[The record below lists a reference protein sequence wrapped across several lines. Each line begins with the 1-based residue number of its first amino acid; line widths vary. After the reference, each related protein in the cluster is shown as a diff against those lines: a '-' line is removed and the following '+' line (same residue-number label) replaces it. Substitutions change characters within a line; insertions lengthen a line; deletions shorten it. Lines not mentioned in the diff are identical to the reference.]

1 MKKITFMTMAMVSA
15 MTAGTAMTFASCS
28 EASGLKTLISTDN
41 DSYVVT
47 EGKIVKQYRKVGKF
61 ISVRIEGSPTVKFV
75 QGDKHEVIVQGTKEY
90 VDKIKIVV
98 EGNKLVVGLKNNIS
112 FNIFKNRS
120 DRKNLVVYVTSPD
133 LVGVELAGSGDFI
146 CKGPID
152 TDRLNIQVNGSG
164 DVDFE
169 GHVICDKLNVQMAGS
184 GDVDIMHVDAIES
197 AMQLVGSG
205 DIEVK
210 QKNVE
215 HTKIQLIGSG
225 DIKVSFDNCKDVE
238 SSLAGSG
245 DVTLKGNIT
254 GRLNKATAG
263 SGDYII
269 ELRK

>member
-1 MKKITFMTMAMVSA
+1 MKKITFLTMAMVSA
-15 MTAGTAMTFASCS
+15 MTVGTAMTFASCS

-47 EGKIVKQYRKVGKF
+47 EGKIVKQCRKVGKF

-112 FNIFKNRS
+112 FNIFKNRNN
-120 DRKNLVVYVTSPD
+120 RKNLVVYVTSPD

-184 GDVDIMHVDAIES
+184 GDVDIMNVDAIES
-197 AMQLVGSG
+197 ELQLVGSG

-254 GRLNKATAG
+254 GRLNKAKAG

>member
-15 MTAGTAMTFASCS
+15 LTAGTAMTFASCS
-28 EASGLKTLISTDN
+28 EAGSLKTSISTDN
-41 DSYVVT
+41 DSFVVT
-47 EGKIVKQYRKVGKF
+47 EGNIVKQYRKVGKF

-75 QGDKHEVIVQGTKEY
+75 QGDKHEVFVQGTKEY

-120 DRKNLVVYVTSPD
+120 NRKNLVVYVTSPD

-146 CKGPID
+146 SQGPID
-152 TDRLNIQVNGSG
+152 TDCLDIQVNGSG
-164 DVDFE
+164 DVDFD

-184 GDVDIMHVDAIES
+184 GDVDIVNVEALASEL
-197 AMQLVGSG
+197 QLVGSG

-254 GRLNKATAG
+254 GRLNKAKAG

>member
-1 MKKITFMTMAMVSA
+1 MKKITFLTMAMVSA
-15 MTAGTAMTFASCS
+15 MTVGTAMTFASCS

-184 GDVDIMHVDAIES
+184 GDVDIMNVDAIES
-197 AMQLVGSG
+197 ELQLVGSG

-254 GRLNKATAG
+254 GRLNKAKAG

>member
-1 MKKITFMTMAMVSA
+1 MAMVSA
-15 MTAGTAMTFASCS
+15 MTAGTAMTFVSCS
-28 EASGLKTLISTDN
+28 EAGSLKTSISTDN
-41 DSYVVT
+41 DRYVVT
-47 EGKIVKQYRKVGKF
+47 EGKIVKQYLKVGKF

-90 VDKIKIVV
+90 VDKIKTVV
-98 EGNKLVVGLKNNIS
+98 EGNKLVIGLKSNIS

-120 DRKNLVVYVTSPD
+120 NRKNLVVYVTSPD

-146 CKGPID
+146 SQGPID
-152 TDRLNIQVNGSG
+152 TDCLDIQVNGSG

-184 GDVDIMHVDAIES
+184 GDVDIVNVEALTSEL
-197 AMQLVGSG
+197 QLVGSG

-254 GRLNKATAG
+254 GRLNKAKAG

>member
-1 MKKITFMTMAMVSA
+1 MKKITFLTMAMVSA
-15 MTAGTAMTFASCS
+15 MTVGTAMTFASCS

-112 FNIFKNRS
+112 FNIFKNRNN
-120 DRKNLVVYVTSPD
+120 RKNLVVYVTSPD

-184 GDVDIMHVDAIES
+184 GDVDIMNVDAIES
-197 AMQLVGSG
+197 ELQLVGSG

-254 GRLNKATAG
+254 GRLNKAKAG

>member
-184 GDVDIMHVDAIES
+184 GDVDIMNVDAIES
-197 AMQLVGSG
+197 ELQLVGSG

-254 GRLNKATAG
+254 GRLNKAKAG

>member
-1 MKKITFMTMAMVSA
+1 MAMGSA

-184 GDVDIMHVDAIES
+184 GDVDIMNVDAIES
-197 AMQLVGSG
+197 ELQLVGSG

>member
-1 MKKITFMTMAMVSA
+1 MKKITFLTMAMVSA
-15 MTAGTAMTFASCS
+15 LTAGTAMTFASCT
-28 EASGLKTLISTDN
+28 EAGSLKTSISTDN
-41 DSYVVT
+41 ESYVVT

-90 VDKIKIVV
+90 VDKIKTVV
-98 EGNKLVVGLKNNIS
+98 EGNKLVIGLKSNIS

-152 TDRLNIQVNGSG
+152 TDCLNIQVNGSG

-169 GHVICDKLNVQMAGS
+169 GNVICDKLNVQMAGS
-184 GDVDIMHVDAIES
+184 GDVDILNVEAIDS
-197 AMQLVGSG
+197 DLQLVGSG

-254 GRLNKATAG
+254 GRLNKAKAG

>member
-15 MTAGTAMTFASCS
+15 MTAGTAMTFVSCS
-28 EASGLKTLISTDN
+28 EAGSLKTSISTDN

-164 DVDFE
+164 DVALSEAFSINKNGKIE
-169 GHVICDKLNVQMAGS
+169 KIKIKPWIEKGNYHNSSLNTAKKF
-184 GDVDIMHVDAIES
+184 D
-197 AMQLVGSG
+197 
-205 DIEVK
+205 K
-210 QKNVE
+210 QKN
-215 HTKIQLIGSG
+215 
-225 DIKVSFDNCKDVE
+225 N
-238 SSLAGSG
+238 
-245 DVTLKGNIT
+245 
-254 GRLNKATAG
+254 
-263 SGDYII
+263 
-269 ELRK
+269 

>member
-1 MKKITFMTMAMVSA
+1 MKKITFLTMTMVSA
-15 MTAGTAMTFASCS
+15 LTAGTAMTFASCS
-28 EASGLKTLISTDN
+28 EAGNLKTLISTDN

-47 EGKIVKQYRKVGKF
+47 EGNRVKQYRKVGKF

-75 QGDKHEVIVQGTKEY
+75 QGNKHEVIVQGTKEY
-90 VDKIKIVV
+90 VDKIKTVV
-98 EGNKLVVGLKNNIS
+98 EGNKLVVGLKSNIS

-120 DRKNLVVYVTSPD
+120 NRKNLVVYVTSPD

-146 CKGPID
+146 SQGPID
-152 TDRLNIQVNGSG
+152 TDCLDIQVNGSG

-169 GHVICDKLNVQMAGS
+169 GNVICDKLNVQMAGS
-184 GDVDIMHVDAIES
+184 GDVDIVNVEALASEL
-197 AMQLVGSG
+197 QLVGSG

-245 DVTLKGNIT
+245 DITLKGNIT
-254 GRLNKATAG
+254 GRLNKAKAG

>member
-1 MKKITFMTMAMVSA
+1 MKKITFLTMAMVSA
-15 MTAGTAMTFASCS
+15 MTVGTAMTFASCS

-47 EGKIVKQYRKVGKF
+47 EGKIVKQYLKVGKF

-184 GDVDIMHVDAIES
+184 GDVDIMNVDAIES
-197 AMQLVGSG
+197 ELQLVGSG

-254 GRLNKATAG
+254 GRLNKAKAG

>member
-1 MKKITFMTMAMVSA
+1 MKKITFLTMAMVSA
-15 MTAGTAMTFASCS
+15 MTVGTAMTLASCT
-28 EASGLKTLISTDN
+28 EASSFKTSISTDN
-41 DSYVVT
+41 DRYVVT

-184 GDVDIMHVDAIES
+184 GDVDIMNVDAIES
-197 AMQLVGSG
+197 ELQLVGSG

-254 GRLNKATAG
+254 GRLNKAKAG

>member
-1 MKKITFMTMAMVSA
+1 MAMVSA
-15 MTAGTAMTFASCS
+15 LTAGTAMTFASCS
-28 EASGLKTLISTDN
+28 EAGSLKTSIKMDN
-41 DSYVVT
+41 ADDVVT
-47 EGKIVKQYRKVGKF
+47 DGKIVKQNRKVGKF

-90 VDKIKIVV
+90 VDKIRTVV

-146 CKGPID
+146 SQGPID
-152 TDRLNIQVNGSG
+152 TDRLDIQVNGSG

-184 GDVDIMHVDAIES
+184 GDVDIVNVDAIES
-197 AMQLVGSG
+197 ELQLVGSG

-254 GRLNKATAG
+254 GRLNKAKAG

>member
-1 MKKITFMTMAMVSA
+1 MKKITFLTMAMVSA
-15 MTAGTAMTFASCS
+15 LTAGTAMTFASCS
-28 EASGLKTLISTDN
+28 EAGNLKTLISTDN

-75 QGDKHEVIVQGTKEY
+75 QGDKHEVFVQGTKEY

-120 DRKNLVVYVTSPD
+120 NRKNLVVYVTSPD

-146 CKGPID
+146 SQGPID
-152 TDRLNIQVNGSG
+152 TDCLDIQVNGSG

-169 GHVICDKLNVQMAGS
+169 GNVICDKLNVQMAGS
-184 GDVDIMHVDAIES
+184 GDVDIVNVEALASEL
-197 AMQLVGSG
+197 QLVGSG

-254 GRLNKATAG
+254 GRLNKAKAG

>member
-1 MKKITFMTMAMVSA
+1 MKKITFLTMAMVSA

-184 GDVDIMHVDAIES
+184 GDVDIMNVDAIES
-197 AMQLVGSG
+197 ELQLVGSG

-254 GRLNKATAG
+254 GRLNKAKAG

>member
-1 MKKITFMTMAMVSA
+1 MKKITFMTMAMVAA
-15 MTAGTAMTFASCS
+15 MSAGTAMTLASCS
-28 EASGLKTLISTDN
+28 EAGSLKTSISTDN
-41 DSYVVT
+41 DRYVVT
-47 EGKIVKQYRKVGKF
+47 EGKIVKQYLKVGKF

-75 QGDKHEVIVQGTKEY
+75 QGNKHEVIVQGTKEY
-90 VDKIKIVV
+90 VDKIKTVV
-98 EGNKLVVGLKNNIS
+98 EGNKLVVGLKSNIS

-184 GDVDIMHVDAIES
+184 GDVDIMNVDAIES
-197 AMQLVGSG
+197 ELQLVGSG

>member
-1 MKKITFMTMAMVSA
+1 MAMVSA
-15 MTAGTAMTFASCS
+15 MTAGTAMTFVSCS
-28 EASGLKTLISTDN
+28 EAGSLKTSISTDN

-184 GDVDIMHVDAIES
+184 GDVDIMNVDAIES
-197 AMQLVGSG
+197 ELQLVGSG

-254 GRLNKATAG
+254 GRLNKAKAG

>member
-47 EGKIVKQYRKVGKF
+47 EGERVKQYRKVGKF

-90 VDKIKIVV
+90 VDKIKMVV

-120 DRKNLVVYVTSPD
+120 ARKNLVVYVTSPD

-146 CKGPID
+146 CDGAID
-152 TDRLNIQVNGSG
+152 TDKLNVELAGSGDVDFNGSVICDDLNVELNGSG
-164 DVDFE
+164 DVDF
-169 GHVICDKLNVQMAGS
+169 KNVETITS
-184 GDVDIMHVDAIES
+184 S
-197 AMQLVGSG
+197 LKLVGSG
-205 DIEVK
+205 DIEVN

-215 HTKIQLIGSG
+215 RTRIQLIGSG
-225 DIKVSFDNCKDVE
+225 DIKVAFDNCRDVE
-238 SSLAGSG
+238 SSIAGSG

-254 GRLNKATAG
+254 GRLDKAKAG
-263 SGDYII
+263 SGDYNI

>member
-1 MKKITFMTMAMVSA
+1 MKKITFLTMAMVSA

-184 GDVDIMHVDAIES
+184 GDVDIMNVDAIES
-197 AMQLVGSG
+197 ELQLVGSG

>member
-1 MKKITFMTMAMVSA
+1 MKKITFLTMAMVSA
-15 MTAGTAMTFASCS
+15 MTVGTAMTFASCS

-90 VDKIKIVV
+90 VDKIKMVV

-120 DRKNLVVYVTSPD
+120 ARKNLVVYVTSPD

-146 CKGPID
+146 SQGPID
-152 TDRLNIQVNGSG
+152 TDCLDIQVNGSG

-184 GDVDIMHVDAIES
+184 GDVDIVNVEALTSEL
-197 AMQLVGSG
+197 QLVGSG

-254 GRLNKATAG
+254 GRLNKAKAG

>member
-1 MKKITFMTMAMVSA
+1 MAMVAA
-15 MTAGTAMTFASCS
+15 MSAGTAMTLASCS
-28 EASGLKTLISTDN
+28 EAGSLKTSISTDN
-41 DSYVVT
+41 DRYVVT
-47 EGKIVKQYRKVGKF
+47 EGKIVKQYLKVGKF

-75 QGDKHEVIVQGTKEY
+75 QGNKHEVIVQGTKEY
-90 VDKIKIVV
+90 VGKIKTVV
-98 EGNKLVVGLKNNIS
+98 EGNKLVVGLKSNIS

-120 DRKNLVVYVTSPD
+120 DRKNLVIYVTSPD

-184 GDVDIMHVDAIES
+184 GDVDIMNVDAIES
-197 AMQLVGSG
+197 ELQLVGSG

-254 GRLNKATAG
+254 GRLNKAKAG

>member
-1 MKKITFMTMAMVSA
+1 MAMVSA
-15 MTAGTAMTFASCS
+15 LIAGTAMTFASCS
-28 EASGLKTLISTDN
+28 EAGSLKTSISTDN
-41 DSYVVT
+41 DRYVVT
-47 EGKIVKQYRKVGKF
+47 EGKIVKQYLKVGKF

-90 VDKIKIVV
+90 VDKIKTVV
-98 EGNKLVVGLKNNIS
+98 EGNKLVIGLKSNIS

-184 GDVDIMHVDAIES
+184 GDVDIMNVDAIES
-197 AMQLVGSG
+197 ELQLVGSG

>member
-1 MKKITFMTMAMVSA
+1 MKKITFLTMAMVSA

-47 EGKIVKQYRKVGKF
+47 EGEIVKQYRKVGKF

-184 GDVDIMHVDAIES
+184 GDVDIMNVDAIES
-197 AMQLVGSG
+197 ELQLVGSG

-254 GRLNKATAG
+254 GRLNKAKAG

>member
-1 MKKITFMTMAMVSA
+1 MKKITFLTMAMVSA
-15 MTAGTAMTFASCS
+15 MTAGTAMTFVSCS
-28 EASGLKTLISTDN
+28 EAGSLKTSISTDN

-184 GDVDIMHVDAIES
+184 GDVDIMNVDAIES
-197 AMQLVGSG
+197 ELQLVGSG

-254 GRLNKATAG
+254 GRLNKAKAG